1 MTRPDSPV
9 PAARRE
15 PSRPP
20 LVAIVTVSGVIA
32 VAVAAAI
39 VSVPVGIGTVYG
51 VVVIGAVAVAVAVV
65 IARLEGKEFPFLR
78 GLFSVAVRRA
88 VRHGSG
94 QAESGLVAGAG
105 WRAMR
110 LAAWLMPRA
119 AGRRWLAE
127 AESFAAEAPPALRRG
142 AIRSY
147 LTGAPQVIMVSWPGG
162 PGSPGR
168 DPGDAGCRRSPAWL
182 TPASLPRHLPARP
195 QPGECSALARAF
207 SAAKGWPRTCTRLSA
222 KP

>member
-1 MTRPDSPV
+1 VTRPDSPV

-15 PSRPP
+15 PRRPP
-20 LVAIVTVSGVIA
+20 LVAIVTVSGVIITTT
-32 VAVAAAI
+32 AAI
-39 VSVPVGIGTVYG
+39 VTVPAGTVSG
-51 VVVIGAVAVAVAVV
+51 VVVIGTVAIAGVV
-65 IARLEGKEFPFLR
+65 IIARLEGKEFPLLR

-147 LTGAPQVIMVSWPGG
+147 LTGAPQVIMVSWA
-162 PGSPGR
+162 
-168 DPGDAGCRRSPAWL
+168 GD
-182 TPASLPRHLPARP
+182 
-195 QPGECSALARAF
+195 LAR
-207 SAAKGWPRTCTRLSA
+207 RTRLTR
-222 KP
+222 PGPR

>member
-15 PSRPP
+15 PRRPP
-20 LVAIVTVSGVIA
+20 LVAIVTVSGVVAVVAAI
-32 VAVAAAI
+32 VAVA
-39 VSVPVGIGTVYG
+39 GIGTVAG
-51 VVVIGAVAVAVAVV
+51 VVVIGTVA
-65 IARLEGKEFPFLR
+65 IAGIGDIALIEGKEFPRLR

-147 LTGAPQVIMVSWPGG
+147 LTGAPQVIMVSWA
-162 PGSPGR
+162 
-168 DPGDAGCRRSPAWL
+168 GD
-182 TPASLPRHLPARP
+182 
-195 QPGECSALARAF
+195 LAR
-207 SAAKGWPRTCTRLSA
+207 RTRLTR
-222 KP
+222 PGPR

>member
-32 VAVAAAI
+32 AAI
-39 VSVPVGIGTVYG
+39 VSVLVGTVSG
-51 VVVIGAVAVAVAVV
+51 VVVIGTVAGVVVIGTVAGVVV
-65 IARLEGKEFPFLR
+65 IARLEGKEFPLLR

-127 AESFAAEAPPALRRG
+127 AESFAAEPRPPCGAAPSAATSPAPPR
-142 AIRSY
+142 
-147 LTGAPQVIMVSWPGG
+147 
-162 PGSPGR
+162 
-168 DPGDAGCRRSPAWL
+168 
-182 TPASLPRHLPARP
+182 
-195 QPGECSALARAF
+195 
-207 SAAKGWPRTCTRLSA
+207 
-222 KP
+222 

>member
-20 LVAIVTVSGVIA
+20 LVAIVTVSSVI
-32 VAVAAAI
+32 AAAI
-39 VSVPVGIGTVYG
+39 VSVPVGIGTVSG
-51 VVVIGAVAVAVAVV
+51 VVV
-65 IARLEGKEFPFLR
+65 IARLEGKEFPLLR

-147 LTGAPQVIMVSWPGG
+147 LTGAPQVIMVSWA
-162 PGSPGR
+162 
-168 DPGDAGCRRSPAWL
+168 GD
-182 TPASLPRHLPARP
+182 
-195 QPGECSALARAF
+195 LAR
-207 SAAKGWPRTCTRLSA
+207 RTRLTR
-222 KP
+222 PGPR

>member
-32 VAVAAAI
+32 AAI
-39 VSVPVGIGTVYG
+39 VSVLVGTVSG
-51 VVVIGAVAVAVAVV
+51 VVVIGTVAGV
-65 IARLEGKEFPFLR
+65 IARLEGKEFPLLR

-127 AESFAAEAPPALRRG
+127 AESFAAEPRPPCSAAPSAATSPAPPR
-142 AIRSY
+142 
-147 LTGAPQVIMVSWPGG
+147 
-162 PGSPGR
+162 
-168 DPGDAGCRRSPAWL
+168 
-182 TPASLPRHLPARP
+182 
-195 QPGECSALARAF
+195 
-207 SAAKGWPRTCTRLSA
+207 
-222 KP
+222 

>member
-1 MTRPDSPV
+1 VTRPDSPV
-9 PAARRE
+9 PAARRG

-20 LVAIVTVSGVIA
+20 LVALVALAA
-32 VAVAAAI
+32 VVGAVAAAI
-39 VSVPVGIGTVYG
+39 VGVALGGGTAVG
-51 VVVIGAVAVAVAVV
+51 VVVIGTAGVVGVVGVAL
-65 IARLEGKEFPFLR
+65 IEGKEFPRLR

-110 LAAWLMPRA
+110 LAAWLMPWA

-147 LTGAPQVIMVSWPGG
+147 LTGAPQVIMASWAGDLARRTRLTG
-162 PGSPGR
+162 PG
-168 DPGDAGCRRSPAWL
+168 
-182 TPASLPRHLPARP
+182 PR
-195 QPGECSALARAF
+195 
-207 SAAKGWPRTCTRLSA
+207 
-222 KP
+222 

>member
-15 PSRPP
+15 PRRPP
-20 LVAIVTVSGVIA
+20 LVAIVTVSGVITTT
-32 VAVAAAI
+32 AAI
-39 VSVPVGIGTVYG
+39 VSVPAGIGTVSG
-51 VVVIGAVAVAVAVV
+51 AVVIGTTGIGGVGI
-65 IARLEGKEFPFLR
+65 IARLEGKEFPRLR
-78 GLFSVAVRRA
+78 GLFSVTVRRA

-142 AIRSY
+142 AIRSC
-147 LTGAPQVIMVSWPGG
+147 LTGAPQVIMVSWA
-162 PGSPGR
+162 
-168 DPGDAGCRRSPAWL
+168 GDLTRR
-182 TPASLPRHLPARP
+182 
-195 QPGECSALARAF
+195 
-207 SAAKGWPRTCTRLSA
+207 TRLTR
-222 KP
+222 PGPR

>member
-1 MTRPDSPV
+1 M
-9 PAARRE
+9 
-15 PSRPP
+15 
-20 LVAIVTVSGVIA
+20 
-32 VAVAAAI
+32 
-39 VSVPVGIGTVYG
+39 
-51 VVVIGAVAVAVAVV
+51 
-65 IARLEGKEFPFLR
+65 
-78 GLFSVAVRRA
+78 AVRRA

-147 LTGAPQVIMVSWPGG
+147 LTGAPQVIMVSWA
-162 PGSPGR
+162 
-168 DPGDAGCRRSPAWL
+168 GD
-182 TPASLPRHLPARP
+182 
-195 QPGECSALARAF
+195 LAR
-207 SAAKGWPRTCTRLSA
+207 RTRLTR
-222 KP
+222 PGPR

>member
-20 LVAIVTVSGVIA
+20 LVAIVTVSSVI
-32 VAVAAAI
+32 AAAI
-39 VSVPVGIGTVYG
+39 VSVPVGIGTVSG
-51 VVVIGAVAVAVAVV
+51 VVV
-65 IARLEGKEFPFLR
+65 IARLEGKEFPLLR

-119 AGRRWLAE
+119 AG
-127 AESFAAEAPPALRRG
+127 G
-142 AIRSY
+142 
-147 LTGAPQVIMVSWPGG
+147 
-162 PGSPGR
+162 
-168 DPGDAGCRRSPAWL
+168 
-182 TPASLPRHLPARP
+182 
-195 QPGECSALARAF
+195 
-207 SAAKGWPRTCTRLSA
+207 
-222 KP
+222 

>member
-32 VAVAAAI
+32 VAAAI
-39 VSVPVGIGTVYG
+39 VSVPVPVGTVSG
-51 VVVIGAVAVAVAVV
+51 VVVIGTVAVAGVVV
-65 IARLEGKEFPFLR
+65 IARLEGKEFPLLR

-147 LTGAPQVIMVSWPGG
+147 LTGAPQVIMVSWA
-162 PGSPGR
+162 
-168 DPGDAGCRRSPAWL
+168 GD
-182 TPASLPRHLPARP
+182 
-195 QPGECSALARAF
+195 LAR
-207 SAAKGWPRTCTRLSA
+207 RTRLTR
-222 KP
+222 PGPR

>member
-1 MTRPDSPV
+1 MTRPDSPA
-9 PAARRE
+9 PAARRG

-20 LVAIVTVSGVIA
+20 LVAIVSVAAIA
-32 VAVAAAI
+32 ATIAAIVAVALGGGTA
-39 VSVPVGIGTVYG
+39 VGVG
-51 VVVIGAVAVAVAVV
+51 VVGTAGVV
-65 IARLEGKEFPFLR
+65 GVVDIARIEGKEFPRLR

-94 QAESGLVAGAG
+94 QAESGLATGAG

-147 LTGAPQVIMVSWPGG
+147 LTGAPQVIMVSWA
-162 PGSPGR
+162 
-168 DPGDAGCRRSPAWL
+168 GD
-182 TPASLPRHLPARP
+182 
-195 QPGECSALARAF
+195 LAR
-207 SAAKGWPRTCTRLSA
+207 RTRLTR
-222 KP
+222 PGPR

>member
-32 VAVAAAI
+32 AAI
-39 VSVPVGIGTVYG
+39 VSVLVGTVSG
-51 VVVIGAVAVAVAVV
+51 VVVIGTVAGV
-65 IARLEGKEFPFLR
+65 IARLEGKEFPLLR

-147 LTGAPQVIMVSWPGG
+147 LTGAPQVIMVSWA
-162 PGSPGR
+162 
-168 DPGDAGCRRSPAWL
+168 GD
-182 TPASLPRHLPARP
+182 
-195 QPGECSALARAF
+195 LAR
-207 SAAKGWPRTCTRLSA
+207 RTRLTR
-222 KP
+222 PGPR

>member
-1 MTRPDSPV
+1 VTRPDSPV

-32 VAVAAAI
+32 VAVAI
-39 VSVPVGIGTVYG
+39 VTVPVGTVSG
-51 VVVIGAVAVAVAVV
+51 VVVIGTVAVAGVVV
-65 IARLEGKEFPFLR
+65 IARLEGKEFPLLR

-147 LTGAPQVIMVSWPGG
+147 LTGAPQVIMVSWA
-162 PGSPGR
+162 
-168 DPGDAGCRRSPAWL
+168 GD
-182 TPASLPRHLPARP
+182 
-195 QPGECSALARAF
+195 LAR
-207 SAAKGWPRTCTRLSA
+207 RTRLTR
-222 KP
+222 PGPR

>member
-32 VAVAAAI
+32 VAAAI
-39 VSVPVGIGTVYG
+39 VSVPVGIGTVSG
-51 VVVIGAVAVAVAVV
+51 VVV
-65 IARLEGKEFPFLR
+65 IARLEGKEFPLLR

-147 LTGAPQVIMVSWPGG
+147 LTGAPQVIMVSWA
-162 PGSPGR
+162 
-168 DPGDAGCRRSPAWL
+168 GD
-182 TPASLPRHLPARP
+182 
-195 QPGECSALARAF
+195 LAR
-207 SAAKGWPRTCTRLSA
+207 RTRLTR
-222 KP
+222 PGPR

>member
-9 PAARRE
+9 PAAGRE

-20 LVAIVTVSGVIA
+20 LVAIVAVTAIAAVI
-32 VAVAAAI
+32 AAI
-39 VSVPVGIGTVYG
+39 VSVAVDIGTVYG
-51 VVVIGAVAVAVAVV
+51 FVVIGIVGIVGTVGT
-65 IARLEGKEFPFLR
+65 ARLEGKEIPLLR

-147 LTGAPQVIMVSWPGG
+147 LTGAPQVIMVTWA
-162 PGSPGR
+162 
-168 DPGDAGCRRSPAWL
+168 GD
-182 TPASLPRHLPARP
+182 
-195 QPGECSALARAF
+195 LAR
-207 SAAKGWPRTCTRLSA
+207 RTRLTR
-222 KP
+222 PGPR

>member
-32 VAVAAAI
+32 VAAAI
-39 VSVPVGIGTVYG
+39 VTVPVGIGTVSG
-51 VVVIGAVAVAVAVV
+51 VVIGTGTVSGVV
-65 IARLEGKEFPFLR
+65 GIARLEGKEFPLLR

-147 LTGAPQVIMVSWPGG
+147 LTGAPQVIMVSWA
-162 PGSPGR
+162 
-168 DPGDAGCRRSPAWL
+168 GD
-182 TPASLPRHLPARP
+182 
-195 QPGECSALARAF
+195 LAR
-207 SAAKGWPRTCTRLSA
+207 RTRLIR
-222 KP
+222 PGPR

>member
-32 VAVAAAI
+32 VAAAI
-39 VSVPVGIGTVYG
+39 VSVSVPVGIVSG
-51 VVVIGAVAVAVAVV
+51 VVVIGTVAVAGVVV
-65 IARLEGKEFPFLR
+65 IARLEGKEFPLLR

-110 LAAWLMPRA
+110 PGRLAHAPGRWQAMARGGRELRGRGPARPA
-119 AGRRWLAE
+119 ARRHPQLSLRQIVTAS
-127 AESFAAEAPPALRRG
+127 SFAATASSARSTSESAPC
-142 AIRSY
+142 
-147 LTGAPQVIMVSWPGG
+147 
-162 PGSPGR
+162 PGR
-168 DPGDAGCRRSPAWL
+168 
-182 TPASLPRHLPARP
+182 
-195 QPGECSALARAF
+195 
-207 SAAKGWPRTCTRLSA
+207 
-222 KP
+222 

>member
-9 PAARRE
+9 PAARLG

-20 LVAIVTVSGVIA
+20 LVALVALAA
-32 VAVAAAI
+32 VVGAVAAGI
-39 VSVPVGIGTVYG
+39 VG
-51 VVVIGAVAVAVAVV
+51 VALI
-65 IARLEGKEFPFLR
+65 EGKEFPRLR
-78 GLFSVAVRRA
+78 GLFSVAARRA

-147 LTGAPQVIMVSWPGG
+147 LTGAPQVIMVSWA
-162 PGSPGR
+162 
-168 DPGDAGCRRSPAWL
+168 GD
-182 TPASLPRHLPARP
+182 
-195 QPGECSALARAF
+195 LAR
-207 SAAKGWPRTCTRLSA
+207 RTRLTR
-222 KP
+222 PGPR

>member
-1 MTRPDSPV
+1 VTRPDSPV

-20 LVAIVTVSGVIA
+20 LVAIVTVSGVITTT
-32 VAVAAAI
+32 AAI
-39 VSVPVGIGTVYG
+39 VSVPAGIGTVSG
-51 VVVIGAVAVAVAVV
+51 AGAVVIGTTGIGGIGGV
-65 IARLEGKEFPFLR
+65 ARLEGKEFPRLR

-147 LTGAPQVIMVSWPGG
+147 LTGAPQVIMVSWA
-162 PGSPGR
+162 
-168 DPGDAGCRRSPAWL
+168 GD
-182 TPASLPRHLPARP
+182 
-195 QPGECSALARAF
+195 LAR
-207 SAAKGWPRTCTRLSA
+207 RTRLTR
-222 KP
+222 PGPR

>member
-32 VAVAAAI
+32 VAAAI
-39 VSVPVGIGTVYG
+39 VTVPVGTVSG
-51 VVVIGAVAVAVAVV
+51 VVVIGTVAIAVAVV
-65 IARLEGKEFPFLR
+65 IARLEGKEFPLLR

-147 LTGAPQVIMVSWPGG
+147 LTGAPQVIMVSWA
-162 PGSPGR
+162 
-168 DPGDAGCRRSPAWL
+168 GD
-182 TPASLPRHLPARP
+182 
-195 QPGECSALARAF
+195 LAR
-207 SAAKGWPRTCTRLSA
+207 RTRLTR
-222 KP
+222 PGPR

>member
-1 MTRPDSPV
+1 VTRPDSPV

-32 VAVAAAI
+32 IVTVAI
-39 VSVPVGIGTVYG
+39 VTVPVGTVSG
-51 VVVIGAVAVAVAVV
+51 VVVIGTVAIAGVV
-65 IARLEGKEFPFLR
+65 IIARLEGKEFPLLR

-127 AESFAAEAPPALRRG
+127 AESFGPPRR
-142 AIRSY
+142 
-147 LTGAPQVIMVSWPGG
+147 V
-162 PGSPGR
+162 
-168 DPGDAGCRRSPAWL
+168 
-182 TPASLPRHLPARP
+182 
-195 QPGECSALARAF
+195 
-207 SAAKGWPRTCTRLSA
+207 
-222 KP
+222 

>member
-15 PSRPP
+15 PRRPP
-20 LVAIVTVSGVIA
+20 LVAIVTVTAI
-32 VAVAAAI
+32 VATTAAI
-39 VSVPVGIGTVYG
+39 VCVPAGVGSVSG
-51 VVVIGAVAVAVAVV
+51 VVVIGLTGIGGVGI

-78 GLFSVAVRRA
+78 GLSSVAVRRA

-94 QAESGLVAGAG
+94 QAESGPVTGAG

-147 LTGAPQVIMVSWPGG
+147 LTGAPQVIMVSWA
-162 PGSPGR
+162 
-168 DPGDAGCRRSPAWL
+168 GD
-182 TPASLPRHLPARP
+182 
-195 QPGECSALARAF
+195 LAR
-207 SAAKGWPRTCTRLSA
+207 RTRLTR
-222 KP
+222 PGPR

>member
-1 MTRPDSPV
+1 VTRPDSPA

-15 PSRPP
+15 PRRPP
-20 LVAIVTVSGVIA
+20 LVAIVATTVVG
-32 VAVAAAI
+32 AVAAAI
-39 VSVPVGIGTVYG
+39 VAVVVGDGTAVGVGIVSAVGIVGMGG
-51 VVVIGAVAVAVAVV
+51 VALI
-65 IARLEGKEFPFLR
+65 EGKEFPRLR
-78 GLFSVAVRRA
+78 GLFSVAVRHA

-94 QAESGLVAGAG
+94 QAESGLATGAG

-147 LTGAPQVIMVSWPGG
+147 LTGAPQVIMVSWA
-162 PGSPGR
+162 
-168 DPGDAGCRRSPAWL
+168 GD
-182 TPASLPRHLPARP
+182 
-195 QPGECSALARAF
+195 LARRTRVTRP
-207 SAAKGWPRTCTRLSA
+207 GPR
-222 KP
+222 